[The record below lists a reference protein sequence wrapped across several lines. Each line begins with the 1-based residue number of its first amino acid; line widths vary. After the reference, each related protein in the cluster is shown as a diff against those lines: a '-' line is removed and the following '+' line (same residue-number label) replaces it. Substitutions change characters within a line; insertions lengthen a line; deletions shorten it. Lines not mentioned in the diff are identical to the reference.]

1 MKNILIVL
9 GILLCLE
16 VATRVAVKKIH
27 FFKKIEYERV
37 KGMLANDG
45 NQAKI
50 LSKYLPSQYTLLS
63 LNPEYR
69 NEKGIRIHNALGY
82 RGEEFLLEKE
92 KNIYR
97 ILCLGGSTTYCSYID
112 NNEDTYPAILQR
124 ELNKQVRK
132 KQFSSFPYDSVQV
145 INAGIEGANM
155 FLIMAQYQYKY
166 RYFNPDMVVIHE
178 GINDGYAYMGDVYTT
193 DYTHLRTNIFSF
205 KPLPVWLRG
214 FMKSELF
221 SMLACLSVFRERL
234 MINKIVDDNLYPEWH
249 KVRKGKGDYFEKKY
263 NAFYQNS
270 VMLSKQIKGDSIEV
284 IFFPMLYNKEV
295 ASQSENSEFK
305 KAVDIHRDFW
315 REIALSTN
323 SQYISVEP
331 DTISARLFFDACHL
345 NKDGN
350 SIKASIVSRKIE
362 SVIAAS
368 EN

>member
-82 RGEEFLLEKE
+82 RGEEFPLEKE

-221 SMLACLSVFRERL
+221 SMLACLSVLLRTMFLRQLPITSISFCFQNQHLRL
-234 MINKIVDDNLYPEWH
+234 SSN
-249 KVRKGKGDYFEKKY
+249 VRKQRYRLRIATRSDLILIALTPVFSTTHYIILGRC
-263 NAFYQNS
+263 S
-270 VMLSKQIKGDSIEV
+270 VMNGSPIPLC
-284 IFFPMLYNKEV
+284 
-295 ASQSENSEFK
+295 A
-305 KAVDIHRDFW
+305 
-315 REIALSTN
+315 
-323 SQYISVEP
+323 IS
-331 DTISARLFFDACHL
+331 
-345 NKDGN
+345 
-350 SIKASIVSRKIE
+350 
-362 SVIAAS
+362 
-368 EN
+368 